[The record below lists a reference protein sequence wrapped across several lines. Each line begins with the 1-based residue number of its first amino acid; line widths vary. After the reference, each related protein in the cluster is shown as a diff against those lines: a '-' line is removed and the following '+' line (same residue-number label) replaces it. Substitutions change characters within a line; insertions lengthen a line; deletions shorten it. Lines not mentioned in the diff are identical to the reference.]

1 MIDGLVSIIMPSWN
15 TAKFI
20 GESIESV
27 MNQTYSNWELL
38 IVDDCSTDN
47 TADVVEPFLS
57 DSRIKYYQNEKNS
70 GAALTRNRA
79 MREAQGEW
87 IAFLDSDDLWMP
99 EKLEKQIKLKP
110 YIDNS
115 RVSSREENTRT
126 AQQIIGSNYTE
137 VISNPINAS
146 IILNVKPQ
154 YANSDSLNK
163 ISKELKRYPIVQDV
177 DYPDF
182 IVKSISNNFK
192 KIQWV
197 ILAICLVFMVISMLL
212 VANCIRL
219 NIFDK
224 RFSIKSMLLVG
235 ATPNFVRRPFV
246 TKGLLQG
253 VWGGI
258 IAIILL
264 ALLLLW
270 GNNMA
275 PDFVDF
281 SAMLYIVIILA
292 GVLLFSMLFTMLISA
307 FSVNRYIRIND
318 ERLYL

>member
-1 MIDGLVSIIMPSWN
+1 MANYPDTIDSITKARLRLSTFGSIFSIALTMF
-15 TAKFI
+15 FI
-20 GESIESV
+20 GALCFFAFFSMRYLQNLSQKIEMEV
-27 MNQTYSNWELL
+27 LFYSDIKE
-38 IVDDCSTDN
+38 
-47 TADVVEPFLS
+47 ADI
-57 DSRIKYYQNEKNS
+57 D
-70 GAALTRNRA
+70 A
-79 MREAQGEW
+79 
-87 IAFLDSDDLWMP
+87 
-99 EKLEKQIKLKP
+99 LEKQIKLKP
-110 YIDNS
+110 YIESS
-115 RVSSREENTRT
+115 RVSSREENTRI
-126 AQQIIGSNYTE
+126 AQEIVGNNFTE

-197 ILAICLVFMVISMLL
+197 IFAICLVFMIISMLL

-235 ATPNFVRRPFV
+235 ATPNFVRKPFV

-258 IAIILL
+258 IAVILL
-264 ALLLLW
+264 ALLLLY

-292 GVLLFSMLFTMLISA
+292 GVLIFSMLFTMLISA

>member
-1 MIDGLVSIIMPSWN
+1 MANNYPDTIDSITKARLRLSTFGSIFSIALTMF
-15 TAKFI
+15 FI
-20 GESIESV
+20 GALAFFAFFSMRYLQNLSQKIEMEV
-27 MNQTYSNWELL
+27 LFYSDIKE
-38 IVDDCSTDN
+38 
-47 TADVVEPFLS
+47 ADI
-57 DSRIKYYQNEKNS
+57 D
-70 GAALTRNRA
+70 A
-79 MREAQGEW
+79 
-87 IAFLDSDDLWMP
+87 
-99 EKLEKQIKLKP
+99 LEKQIKLKP
-110 YIDNS
+110 YIENS

-146 IILNVKPQ
+146 IIINVKPE
-154 YANSDSLNK
+154 YANSDSLNM
-163 ISKELKRYPIVQDV
+163 ISKELKRNPIVQDV

-192 KIQWV
+192 KIQWM

-224 RFSIKSMLLVG
+224 RFNIKSMLLVG
-235 ATPNFVRRPFV
+235 ATPKFVRRPFV
-246 TKGLLQG
+246 TKGMLQG

-258 IAIILL
+258 IAVVLL
-264 ALLLLW
+264 ALLLLY

-292 GVLLFSMLFTMLISA
+292 AVLLFSMLFTMIISA
-307 FSVNRYIRIND
+307 ISVNRYIRIDD

>member
-1 MIDGLVSIIMPSWN
+1 MANNYPDTIDSITKARLRLSAFGSIFSIALTMF
-15 TAKFI
+15 FI
-20 GESIESV
+20 GALAFFAFFSMRYLQNLSQKIEMEV
-27 MNQTYSNWELL
+27 LFYSDVKE
-38 IVDDCSTDN
+38 
-47 TADVVEPFLS
+47 ADI
-57 DSRIKYYQNEKNS
+57 D
-70 GAALTRNRA
+70 A
-79 MREAQGEW
+79 
-87 IAFLDSDDLWMP
+87 
-99 EKLEKQIKLKP
+99 LEKQIKLKP
-110 YIDNS
+110 YIENS

-146 IILNVKPQ
+146 IIINVKPE
-154 YANSDSLNK
+154 YANSDSLNM
-163 ISKELKRYPIVQDV
+163 ISKELKRNPNVQDV

-224 RFSIKSMLLVG
+224 RFNIKSMLLVG
-235 ATPNFVRRPFV
+235 ATPKFVRRPFV

-258 IAIILL
+258 IAVILL
-264 ALLLLW
+264 ALLLLY

-292 GVLLFSMLFTMLISA
+292 AVLLFSMLFTMIISA
-307 FSVNRYIRIND
+307 ISVNRYIRIDD

>member
-1 MIDGLVSIIMPSWN
+1 MANYYPDTIDSITKARLRLSTFGSIFSIALTMF
-15 TAKFI
+15 FI
-20 GESIESV
+20 GALAFFAFFSMRYLQNLSQKIEMEV
-27 MNQTYSNWELL
+27 LFYSDIKE
-38 IVDDCSTDN
+38 
-47 TADVVEPFLS
+47 ADI
-57 DSRIKYYQNEKNS
+57 D
-70 GAALTRNRA
+70 A
-79 MREAQGEW
+79 
-87 IAFLDSDDLWMP
+87 
-99 EKLEKQIKLKP
+99 LEKQIKLKP
-110 YIDNS
+110 YIENS

-137 VISNPINAS
+137 VIANPINAS
-146 IILNVKPQ
+146 IIINVKPQ

-163 ISKELKRYPIVQDV
+163 ISKELKRNPIVQDV

-182 IVKSISNNFK
+182 IVKFISNNFK

-197 ILAICLVFMVISMLL
+197 ILAICLVFMIISMLL

-224 RFSIKSMLLVG
+224 RFNIKSMLLVG
-235 ATPNFVRRPFV
+235 ATPKFVRRPFV

-264 ALLLLW
+264 ALLLLY
-270 GNNMA
+270 GNTKA

-281 SAMLYIVIILA
+281 SAMFYIVIIFA
-292 GVLLFSMLFTMLISA
+292 AVLLFSMLFTMIISA
-307 FSVNRYIRIND
+307 VSVNRYIRIND

>member
-1 MIDGLVSIIMPSWN
+1 MANYPDTIDSITKARLRLSTFGSIFSIALTMF
-15 TAKFI
+15 FI
-20 GESIESV
+20 GALVFFAFFSMRYLQNLSQKIEMEV
-27 MNQTYSNWELL
+27 LFYSDIKE
-38 IVDDCSTDN
+38 
-47 TADVVEPFLS
+47 ADI
-57 DSRIKYYQNEKNS
+57 D
-70 GAALTRNRA
+70 A
-79 MREAQGEW
+79 
-87 IAFLDSDDLWMP
+87 
-99 EKLEKQIKLKP
+99 LEKQIKLKP
-110 YIDNS
+110 YIENS
-115 RVSSREENTRT
+115 RVSSREENTRI
-126 AQQIIGSNYTE
+126 AQQIVGSNFTE
-137 VISNPINAS
+137 IIANPINAS

-163 ISKELKRYPIVQDV
+163 ISKELKKYPIVQDV

-197 ILAICLVFMVISMLL
+197 ILAICLVFMIITMLL

-224 RFSIKSMLLVG
+224 RFNIKSMLLVG
-235 ATPNFVRRPFV
+235 ATPKFVRRPFV

-258 IAIILL
+258 IAVVLL
-264 ALLLLW
+264 ALLLLY
-270 GNNMA
+270 GNSMA

>member
-1 MIDGLVSIIMPSWN
+1 MANYYPDTIDSITKARLRLSTFGSIFSIALTMF
-15 TAKFI
+15 FI
-20 GESIESV
+20 GALAFFAFFSMRYLQNLSQKIEMEV
-27 MNQTYSNWELL
+27 LFYSDIKE
-38 IVDDCSTDN
+38 
-47 TADVVEPFLS
+47 ADI
-57 DSRIKYYQNEKNS
+57 D
-70 GAALTRNRA
+70 A
-79 MREAQGEW
+79 
-87 IAFLDSDDLWMP
+87 
-99 EKLEKQIKLKP
+99 LEKQIKLKP
-110 YIDNS
+110 YIENS

-137 VISNPINAS
+137 VIANPINAS
-146 IILNVKPQ
+146 IIINVKPQ
-154 YANSDSLNK
+154 YANSYSLNK
-163 ISKELKRYPIVQDV
+163 ISKELKRNPIVQDV

-197 ILAICLVFMVISMLL
+197 ILAICLVFMIISMLL

-224 RFSIKSMLLVG
+224 RFNIKSMLLVG
-235 ATPNFVRRPFV
+235 ATPKFVRRPFV

-264 ALLLLW
+264 ALLLLY
-270 GNNMA
+270 GNTKA

-281 SAMLYIVIILA
+281 SAMFYIVIIFA
-292 GVLLFSMLFTMLISA
+292 AVLLFSMLFTMIISA
-307 FSVNRYIRIND
+307 VSVNRYIRIND